1 MSCACRHRVALPEGT
16 TRDNVKLTVNP
27 DNSLR
32 VTASAPA
39 MKGGPSVYKN
49 VFLPKDALTS
59 EISAKFEAEQSD
71 EKEGSKEERGGVA
84 SGAEREGA
92 VSGVEV
98 SVGRAVP
105 PQPKNIEIL

>member
-39 MKGGPSVYKN
+39 TNGGSSIYKN

-71 EKEGSKEERGGVA
+71 EKEGSKEEGGVA
-84 SGAEREGA
+84 RGAEREGA